1 MRWESASSA
10 VAVRRRAQ
18 PGAEFGMGVGLGVSM
33 ATGLQ
38 APHTSIP
45 SLDKDSDDTHAY
57 FMYTCHK
64 SGRRET
70 MSEERLKIQKDPR
83 HCQ

>member
-10 VAVRRRAQ
+10 VAVRRLAQ

-38 APHTSIP
+38 APRTSIP
-45 SLDKDSDDTHAY
+45 SLDKDSDDTL
-57 FMYTCHK
+57 TLCTPVTSLVDVK
-64 SGRRET
+64 LCQR
-70 MSEERLKIQKDPR
+70 KD
-83 HCQ
+83 